1 MDRIK
6 IICRNNRVIS
16 INVENCGFLGKVR
29 GLMFRR
35 KSKNLLFDNFSGAI
49 HSWFVF
55 FPFVAVWLDD
65 KNRVLEIKMV
75 KPFTFHI
82 KSKKHYTKLI
92 EVPIN
97 EGNKELVDFLVGEE
111 KFK

>member
-16 INVENCGFLGKVR
+16 IKVENCGFLGKVR

-65 KNRVLEIKMV
+65 KNRVLEAEIIKPFRNYV
-75 KPFTFHI
+75 KPE
-82 KSKKHYTKLI
+82 KKFGKLI
-92 EVPIN
+92 EVPL